1 MVKTIETRHQ
11 HDKTTKGGAGGD
23 RDEGNRGKVMP
34 PLITEK
40 PLDESGAGG
49 GDPDVGGGYGVLL
62 ESREMKMQIHSTN
75 NSNSKTRNRNDE
87 ERKEMKLMICSV
99 DGDRDAQY

>member
-11 HDKTTKGGAGGD
+11 HGKTTKGGAGGD

-49 GDPDVGGGYGVLL
+49 AEIMVV
-62 ESREMKMQIHSTN
+62 MMQI
-75 NSNSKTRNRNDE
+75 KQKKQGRGE
-87 ERKEMKLMICSV
+87 V
-99 DGDRDAQY
+99 DGEEKKRAMTVLFQQPYNKDRAKMSNGGAAVDQQEE